1 MKFALTVYDD
11 EARFAALDEAAQ
23 QAEVDEYWRLEDA
36 AAEAGVLITSQ
47 ALQPSE
53 ATRSVRIR
61 EGEVLLTDGPFAET
75 KEQLGGFYLLECS
88 SADEA
93 IEWASKVP
101 GARHGRVEVRP
112 VAEFERSEGSSAPAA
127 AERA

>member
-36 AAEAGVLITSQ
+36 AVEAGVLITSQ

-75 KEQLGGFYLLECS
+75 KEQLGGFYLLECA
-88 SADEA
+88 SAEDA

>member
-75 KEQLGGFYLLECS
+75 KEQLGGFYLLECA
-88 SADEA
+88 SAEDA